1 MFEFDILIILT
12 AMTLAFYRQ
21 MSVYK
26 ESYKISF
33 APLLFGMGVL
43 GALFHFIYYA
53 SADNL
58 LLNLKISMLPFGLG
72 LIYYIIINVILQ
84 IQKREDKIRLKIRE
98 NERDEEVE
106 SYRGKVEAM
115 LDIFDK
121 KMALMYESDL
131 KREALFKD
139 SFKEDI
145 DALQRIF
152 ENQNIFV
159 SKIETL
165 LTQQKESL
173 ANFENFTTKELP
185 DIDQVIHR
193 HIDMLRISEQ
203 DHHNKT
209 KDAISNIQK
218 EHISIENELVNLQH
232 SVNSLLPSFKEITTT
247 VVAHTSKELNILF
260 SHYDKEMQ
268 NLRAQSQS
276 LSLLMSENEN
286 TISNSK
292 DQSSLLLKQMVLAS
306 NRMEE
311 LLNLTPNLEAIFTPI
326 EKVKKEIDAIRK
338 DYVRARINLDGV
350 SESMQEK
357 EMQQFSLMSEEIK
370 SLSEVLRSQIESSL
384 EELHKTYHLAQNEIS
399 TSVKELTLKA
409 QMAKSYG
416 GDVESMGHV
425 NQKSWDFEN

>member
-1 MFEFDILIILT
+1 
-12 AMTLAFYRQ
+12 
-21 MSVYK
+21 
-26 ESYKISF
+26 
-33 APLLFGMGVL
+33 
-43 GALFHFIYYA
+43 
-53 SADNL
+53 
-58 LLNLKISMLPFGLG
+58 
-72 LIYYIIINVILQ
+72 
-84 IQKREDKIRLKIRE
+84 LKIRE

-106 SYRGKVEAM
+106 SYRGNVEAM

-292 DQSSLLLKQMVLAS
+292 DQSSLLLKQIVLSS

>member
-1 MFEFDILIILT
+1 
-12 AMTLAFYRQ
+12 
-21 MSVYK
+21 
-26 ESYKISF
+26 
-33 APLLFGMGVL
+33 
-43 GALFHFIYYA
+43 
-53 SADNL
+53 
-58 LLNLKISMLPFGLG
+58 
-72 LIYYIIINVILQ
+72 
-84 IQKREDKIRLKIRE
+84 
-98 NERDEEVE
+98 
-106 SYRGKVEAM
+106 
-115 LDIFDK
+115 
-121 KMALMYESDL
+121 
-131 KREALFKD
+131 
-139 SFKEDI
+139 
-145 DALQRIF
+145 
-152 ENQNIFV
+152 
-159 SKIETL
+159 
-165 LTQQKESL
+165 
-173 ANFENFTTKELP
+173 
-185 DIDQVIHR
+185 
-193 HIDMLRISEQ
+193 
-203 DHHNKT
+203 
-209 KDAISNIQK
+209 
-218 EHISIENELVNLQH
+218 
-232 SVNSLLPSFKEITTT
+232 
-247 VVAHTSKELNILF
+247 
-260 SHYDKEMQ
+260 
-268 NLRAQSQS
+268 
-276 LSLLMSENEN
+276 MSENEN